1 MAETKT
7 STSRERTNFSK
18 IRTAIQIP
26 NLIEVQKNSYERFL
40 QMNMLPEE
48 REDTGLQA
56 VFNSVFPISDFRGV
70 STLEFISYSI
80 GNWECKCGNLKG
92 LHHLRSTCKSCG
104 ATITTNPFQ
113 AEPTVMCPKC
123 GTTNRNQ
130 VTFCNKCGDPVQL
143 NLKYDVAEC
152 QERGMTY
159 AAPLK
164 VIIRLTIFDK
174 DPDTGAKTIRDIKE
188 QEVYFGEIPLMTE
201 NGTFIINGTERVIVS
216 QLHRSPGVFFSQ
228 PEKGLFAAQIIPYR
242 GSWVEFEYDSK
253 NLLHVRIDRK
263 RKFLASVFLR
273 AMGLKTDAEI
283 IKTFYKWDRIQV
295 REGKLHWKV
304 SDNLLGLKL
313 SRSILGPKDS
323 HGKREELL
331 HAGKKITPAVLEHM
345 KKLEVE
351 EVEVNEADLEGAFTV
366 TDIVDPRTGEV
377 VLEANDALNSKV
389 LSVIQDPESQ
399 VGSFEVF
406 FPERDE
412 IGPMMSMTVKKD
424 TIKTPEEALIEIY
437 RRMRPGDPPTLES
450 SRNLFEGMFLN
461 PQKYDFSRVG
471 RLKLNTKLGL
481 SSPLSDKVLHLEDIT
496 AVISFLLKLRR
507 SPQDVD
513 DIDHLGNRRVRSVGE
528 LLENQFRIG
537 LVRMERAIKEKM
549 SVYQEMATAMPH
561 DLINAKP
568 VMAAIREFFG
578 SSQLSQ
584 FMDQTNPLSEIT
596 HKRRLSALGPGGL
609 SRERAGFEVRDV
621 HPTHYGRICPI
632 ETPEG
637 PNIGLISSLS
647 CFAQINEYGFIES
660 PYRKVIKGTVIDE
673 VKVLNPGDTHYKVG
687 DVIRRSEME
696 KGNRDIGAKKQ
707 PAEYEAHCEYLSA
720 WEEDKWT

>member
-1 MAETKT
+1 MYSLPKNVY
-7 STSRERTNFSK
+7 RERKDFSK
-18 IRTAIQIP
+18 IKTTVPIP
-26 NLIEVQKNSYERFL
+26 NLIEIQRKSYERFL
-40 QMNMLPEE
+40 QMNRLPSE
-48 REDTGLQA
+48 REDAGLQS
-56 VFNSVFPISDFRGV
+56 VFKSVFPISDFREN
-70 STLEFISYSI
+70 SSLEFIEYSI
-80 GNWECKCGNLKG
+80 GNWECKCGKLQG
-92 LHHLRSTCKSCG
+92 LQHLRKPCSQCG
-104 ATITTNPFQ
+104 HTLIADPYGDREVLCPRCGRPNIVEGDVCDICGN
-113 AEPTVMCPKC
+113 TVALK
-123 GTTNRNQ
+123 
-130 VTFCNKCGDPVQL
+130 
-143 NLKYDVAEC
+143 LKYDVDEC
-152 QERGMTY
+152 QERGMTF
-159 AAPLK
+159 AVPLK
-164 VIIRLTIFDK
+164 VTIRLVVWNK

-188 QEVYFGEIPLMTE
+188 QEVYFGDIPLMTE

-263 RKFLASVFLR
+263 RKFLATVFLR

-283 IKTFYKWDRIQV
+283 LKTFYKWDKIVV
-295 REGKLHWKV
+295 REGKLFWQF
-304 SDNLLGLKL
+304 SENLQGLKL
-313 SRSILGPKDS
+313 SRGVFGPKDAS
-323 HGKREELL
+323 GKREELL
-331 HAGKKITPAVLEHM
+331 HAGKKITSQVLQQM
-345 KKLEVE
+345 KSVGVE
-351 EVEVNEADLEGAFTV
+351 EVEITEADLEGAYTIA
-366 TDIVDPRTGEV
+366 DIVDPRSGEV
-377 VLEANDALNSKV
+377 ILEANEALNPRV
-389 LSVIQDPESQ
+389 ISVILDPLAQ
-399 VGSFEVF
+399 VGAFEVF

-412 IGPMMSMTVKKD
+412 TGAMMSATVKKD
-424 TIKTPEEALIEIY
+424 AIKTPEEALIEIY
-437 RRMRPGDPPTLES
+437 RRMRPGDPPTLDS

-507 SPQDVD
+507 NPLEVD

-568 VMAAIREFFG
+568 VMASIREFFG

-609 SRERAGFEVRDV
+609 SRE
-621 HPTHYGRICPI
+621 
-632 ETPEG
+632 
-637 PNIGLISSLS
+637 
-647 CFAQINEYGFIES
+647 
-660 PYRKVIKGTVIDE
+660 
-673 VKVLNPGDTHYKVG
+673 
-687 DVIRRSEME
+687 
-696 KGNRDIGAKKQ
+696 
-707 PAEYEAHCEYLSA
+707 
-720 WEEDKWT
+720 